1 MRKGAK
7 PVPVN
12 MKQMIFDAFIAL
24 SREKSVDKI
33 TVKDLVETC
42 HISRQTFY
50 YHFQDIVEVIEW
62 AFQQALEEALS
73 RSLAADSA
81 EEALQSLIACAMEEQ
96 ELIRKLLASQR
107 RQQVEQMVV
116 RYVRTYLQQMIQ
128 QKPPETPISYS
139 DAQVVLDFCTY
150 GIVGLL
156 MEHCASRPVDQ
167 EKLARQMC
175 RLLTGKMSQA
185 Q

>member
-1 MRKGAK
+1 M
-7 PVPVN
+7 PVN
-12 MKQMIFDAFIAL
+12 TKQVIFDAFMAL

-81 EEALQSLIACAMEEQ
+81 EEALRSLIACAMEEQ

-107 RQQVEQMVV
+107 RQQVEQLVV
-116 RYVRTYLQQMIQ
+116 RYVRTYLQTMIEE
-128 QKPPETPISYS
+128 KPPETSLNYS
-139 DAQVVLDFCTY
+139 DARVVLDFCTY

-167 EKLARQMC
+167 EKLARQMA
-175 RLLTGKMSQA
+175 RLLTGKMAAGQ
-185 Q
+185 

>member
-1 MRKGAK
+1 M
-7 PVPVN
+7 PVN
-12 MKQMIFDAFIAL
+12 TKQVIFDAFMAL
-24 SREKSVDKI
+24 TREKSVDKI

-62 AFQQALEEALS
+62 AFEQALEQALS

-81 EEALQSLIACAMEEQ
+81 EEALRSLIACAMEEQ

-107 RQQVEQMVV
+107 RQQVEQMVI

-128 QKPPETPISYS
+128 QKPPETSLTYS

-167 EKLARQMC
+167 EKLARQMS
-175 RLLTGKMSQA
+175 RLLTGKMAAGQ
-185 Q
+185 

>member
-12 MKQMIFDAFIAL
+12 TKQVIFDAFMEL
-24 SREKSVDKI
+24 SRTKSVDKI
-33 TVKDLVETC
+33 TVKDLVEAC

-62 AFQQALEEALS
+62 AFEQALEEALS

-81 EEALQSLIACAMEEQ
+81 EEALRSLISCAMEEQ

-107 RQQVEQMVV
+107 RQQVEQMAI
-116 RYVRTYLQQMIQ
+116 RYVRTYLQKMIQ
-128 QKPPETPISYS
+128 EKPPETSLTYN

-156 MEHCASRPVDQ
+156 MEHCTSRPVDQ
-167 EKLARQMC
+167 ENLARQTA
-175 RLLTGKMSQA
+175 RLLTGKMAAGQ
-185 Q
+185 